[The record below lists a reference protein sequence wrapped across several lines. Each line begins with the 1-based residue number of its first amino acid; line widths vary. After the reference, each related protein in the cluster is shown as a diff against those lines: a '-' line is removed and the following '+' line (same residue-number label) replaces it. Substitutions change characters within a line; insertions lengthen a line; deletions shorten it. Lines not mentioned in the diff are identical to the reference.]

1 MVMVFIIQF
10 YYDFDLI
17 DEEKLSVEFY
27 FLMNFLCYIVKQFKK
42 FGLSYRG
49 LKYQIYFKSVY
60 ICD

>member
-27 FLMNFLCYIVKQFKK
+27 FFNEFFMLYCKII
-42 FGLSYRG
+42 
-49 LKYQIYFKSVY
+49 LKIWIELQRIKILDIF
-60 ICD
+60 